1 MIDVVHICVAMKP
14 LDGNFAQNALKH
26 GVAGIAIDE
35 TRVSLLADEDV
46 GRLNARSGGRRGF
59 QDSLIYGSGNPLPGG
74 CDLGKG
80 RWPANVI
87 LDGSDEVKEVFPY
100 GKSVANIESDNRVV
114 IKAGNS
120 LQLGKSGIHNPQNSY
135 GDEGSAARFF
145 KQCES
150 DND

>member
-1 MIDVVHICVAMKP
+1 MIDVVHNCVAMKP
-14 LDGNFAQNALKH
+14 VEGNFAQNAVKH
-26 GVAGIAIDE
+26 GVAGLNVEECRIE
-35 TRVSLLADEDV
+35 TDGRPLIELDAKQTNNNAYAGRMDGSLAGGSKAV
-46 GRLNARSGGRRGF
+46 GTTT
-59 QDSLIYGSGNPLPGG
+59 Q
-74 CDLGKG
+74 G

-87 LDGSDEVKEVFPY
+87 LDDSDEVKEVFPY